1 MAFAQKTGS
10 NTLAMVEIAV
20 IISASPRVSC
30 FWASQALACPTG
42 FRCRDHFRIGHR
54 KNTFLAVRP
63 GSLTR

>member
-1 MAFAQKTGS
+1 MAFAQKAGS

-30 FWASQALACPTG
+30 LGEPGPRLSHCI
-42 FRCRDHFRIGHR
+42 RCRDHFRIGHR

-63 GSLTR
+63 GSLLR